1 MIMMQN
7 TMGKK
12 RTAPAKKST
21 APHAQFAA
29 RLRTLA
35 GDRTTIELGQAIGVD
50 PNTVGKWLKGDRMP
64 HIDQWP
70 RIAKVLGL
78 AHYSELVAPKK

>member
-1 MIMMQN
+1 MAS

-12 RTAPAKKST
+12 RTAPAKKSS
-21 APHAQFAA
+21 APHALFAA

-35 GDRTTIELGQAIGVD
+35 GDRTTIELGEAIGVEA
-50 PNTVGKWLKGDRMP
+50 NTVGKWLKGDRMP

-70 RIAKVLGL
+70 RIAKALGL
-78 AHYSELVAPKK
+78 AHYSELITPKK